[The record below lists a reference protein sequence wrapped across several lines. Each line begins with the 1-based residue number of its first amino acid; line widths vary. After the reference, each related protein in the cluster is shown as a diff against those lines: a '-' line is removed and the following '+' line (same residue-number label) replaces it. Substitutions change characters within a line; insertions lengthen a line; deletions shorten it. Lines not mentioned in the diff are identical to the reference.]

1 MTNMTSKLLL
11 RLFPFVAWFP
21 ISPLVLR
28 ADLVAGITGALVL
41 VPKAMAYAQLA
52 GLPLQF
58 GLYTALVP
66 AIIGA
71 MWGSSRQLATGPVA
85 ILSLMTAA
93 AVAPLAAP
101 GSADYIGLALLLT
114 LMAGCIQLV
123 LGLVKL
129 GNAVNFVS
137 HPVILGFMNAA
148 ALIIGLSQVDMLL
161 GIPKGRS
168 DFFLMDVWEML
179 GHLSLTHLP
188 TLAMSV
194 FTVVLLLGVRKIRLL
209 SKSGVLLVV
218 AITTLI
224 SMLIGFEHNTKI
236 PVNAVATPV
245 IREIIEEHA
254 AIVGRMEAL
263 NSRISAL
270 STELREAEKA
280 KDSRAMAELR
290 FRISLLEIDSAAAEK
305 DSRLSMR
312 NIRKVYFVRALS
324 GEQEGQFYQLHT
336 VPAGI
341 ETDGR
346 LWYIKKISQGELQLS
361 GGGEV
366 VGGVPAGLP
375 SFQIPAIS
383 INGIVQLLSTA
394 LVVALVAFMESIS
407 MAKAM
412 AASTKQRIDPNQE
425 LIGQGLANIGG
436 SFFQAYPAS
445 GSFTGSAINLQA
457 GAKTGLAMVFNGFF
471 IAVTLMFLTPYI
483 YHLPKAV
490 LAVIIAFAVASLITP
505 KAFLHVWKASR
516 ADGFIAVA
524 TFVITLLAAPHLDK
538 GVIIGA
544 LLAIGHIL
552 YRTMAPRVAIL
563 GRHEDGSFRDIKNH
577 PYLVISTKVVSI
589 RFDGA
594 LYFANVAHFQDAVL
608 EAVANHPEVKYLH
621 VVGDAISFID
631 SSGEEMLHNIVTQLQ
646 QSGIEVVFSGLK
658 RQVLNVLR
666 ATGFYN
672 FIGGEQN
679 IYATENQALSS
690 IFARLGESEN
700 ACIIPL
706 PQTEPQAMPMRF
718 D

>member
-1 MTNMTSKLLL
+1 MTNKLIL
-11 RLFPFVAWFP
+11 RLFPFLAWLP
-21 ISPLVLR
+21 ISPLILR

-66 AIIGA
+66 AVIGA
-71 MWGSSRQLATGPVA
+71 LWGSSRQLATGPVA

-101 GSADYIGLALLLT
+101 GSADYIGLVLLLT
-114 LMAGCIQLV
+114 LMAGCIQLG

-148 ALIIGLSQVDMLL
+148 ALIIGLSQFDMLL

-179 GHLSLTHLP
+179 SHLPLTHLP
-188 TLAMSV
+188 TLAMSA
-194 FTVVLLLGVRKIRLL
+194 FTVVLLLGVKKIRFL
-209 SKSGVLLVV
+209 SKSGVLVV
-218 AITTLI
+218 VGVTTLT
-224 SMLIGFEHNTKI
+224 SMLIGFENKTTGQI
-236 PVNAVATPV
+236 IDVATPV
-245 IREIIEEHA
+245 AREIVEKHDASLRRMDAVNNRITTLA
-254 AIVGRMEAL
+254 A
-263 NSRISAL
+263 
-270 STELREAEKA
+270 ELRQAEED
-280 KDSRAMAELR
+280 KDSRTIAELQ
-290 FRISLLEIDSAAAEK
+290 FRISLLNIESEAAEK
-305 DSRLSMR
+305 DSRASMR
-312 NIRKVYFVRALS
+312 TLRKIYFVRSLP
-324 GEQEGQFYQLHT
+324 EQGQARFYQWDA
-336 VPAGI
+336 VPEEI
-341 ETDGR
+341 KTDGR
-346 LWYIKKISQGELQLS
+346 FWHISKVSRGQLQLN

-366 VGGVPAGLP
+366 VGAVPAGLP
-375 SFQIPAIS
+375 SLQIPAIS
-383 INGIVQLLSTA
+383 INGILQLMSAA
-394 LVVALVAFMESIS
+394 LVMALVAFMESIS

-436 SFFQAYPAS
+436 SFFQAYPAA
-445 GSFTGSAINLQA
+445 GSFTGSAINLQS
-457 GAKTGLAMVFNGFF
+457 GAKTGFAMVFNGFF
-471 IAVTLMFLTPYI
+471 IAITLLFLTPYI

-490 LAVIIAFAVASLITP
+490 LAVIIAFAVAGLITP
-505 KAFLHVWKASR
+505 RAFVQVWKASR
-516 ADGFIAVA
+516 ADGFIAVS
-524 TFVITLLAAPHLDK
+524 TFVITMLAAPHLDK

-563 GRHEDGSFRDIKNH
+563 GRHEDGSFRDIKNN
-577 PYLVISTKVVSI
+577 PYLVISTKVVAI

-608 EAVANHPEVKYLH
+608 GAVADHPEIKYLL

-631 SSGEEMLHNIVTQLQ
+631 SSGEEMMHNMVGQMQ
-646 QSGIEVVFSGLK
+646 QSGVEVVFSGLK
-658 RQVLNVLR
+658 KQVLDVMR
-666 ATGFYN
+666 ATGLFN

-679 IYATENQALSS
+679 IYATETQALNAIYS
-690 IFARLGESEN
+690 RLGEGEN
-700 ACIIPL
+700 ACIISL
-706 PQTEPQAMPMRF
+706 PKPVPAE
-718 D
+718 

>member
-1 MTNMTSKLLL
+1 MTRKLAL
-11 RLFPFVAWFP
+11 RLFPFIAWFP
-21 ISPLVLR
+21 LSPLVLR

-85 ILSLMTAA
+85 ILSLMTAT

-101 GSADYIGLALLLT
+101 GSADYIGLVLLLT
-114 LMAGCIQLV
+114 LMAGCIQLG
-123 LGLVKL
+123 LGLAKL

-148 ALIIGLSQVDMLL
+148 ALIIGLSQLDMLL
-161 GIPKGRS
+161 GISRGRS
-168 DFFLMDVWEML
+168 DFFLLDVWEML
-179 GHLSLTHLP
+179 AQLPLTHLP
-188 TLAMSV
+188 TLAMSAL
-194 FTVVLLLGVRKIRLL
+194 TAVLLLGVRRIRFL
-209 SKSGVLLVV
+209 SRSGVLLVV
-218 AITTLI
+218 LLTTLI
-224 SMLIGFEHNTKI
+224 SMLIGFEHNTRISIK
-236 PVNAVATPV
+236 AVATPLA
-245 IREIIEEHA
+245 REIMEKHDA
-254 AIVGRMEAL
+254 SVRRMEAL
-263 NSRISAL
+263 HSRIATL
-270 STELREAEKA
+270 STELREATRA
-280 KDSRAMAELR
+280 RDSRAIAELR
-290 FRISLLEIDSAAAEK
+290 FRISLLEIESTAAEK
-305 DSRLSMR
+305 DSRASMR
-312 NIRKVYFVRALS
+312 NIRKIHFVRAVS
-324 GEQEGQFYQLHT
+324 GQEQGRFYQWDA
-336 VPAGI
+336 VPADI
-341 ETDGR
+341 ETGKR
-346 LWYIKKISQGELQLS
+346 LWHIKKIGQGEVLLS

-366 VGGVPAGLP
+366 VGAVPAGLP
-375 SFQIPAIS
+375 SLQVPAIS
-383 INGIVQLLSTA
+383 VSGIMQLLTAA

-445 GSFTGSAINLQA
+445 GSFTGSAINLQS

-471 IAVTLMFLTPYI
+471 VAVTLLFLTPYI

-490 LAVIIAFAVASLITP
+490 LAVIITFAVSSLITP
-505 KAFLHVWKASR
+505 RAFVHVWKASR
-516 ADGFIAVA
+516 ADGFIAVT
-524 TFVITLLAAPHLDK
+524 TFVITLVAAPHLDK
-538 GVIIGA
+538 GIIIGA

-577 PYLVISTKVVSI
+577 PGLVISTRVVSI

-608 EAVANHPEVKYLH
+608 EAVANNRDIKYLH

-631 SSGEEMLHNIVTQLQ
+631 SSGEEMLHSIVAQLQ
-646 QSGIEVVFSGLK
+646 LSGVEVVFSGLK
-658 RQVLNVLR
+658 KQVLDVLR

-672 FIGGEQN
+672 LVGGEQN
-679 IYATENQALSS
+679 IFANENQALNAV
-690 IFARLGESEN
+690 FARLGEGEN
-700 ACIIPL
+700 ACVIPL
-706 PQTEPQAMPMRF
+706 PKRKPQALGMRPG
-718 D
+718 

>member
-1 MTNMTSKLLL
+1 MTNKLIL
-11 RLFPFVAWFP
+11 RLFPFLAWFP

-71 MWGSSRQLATGPVA
+71 LWGSSRQLATGPVA

-93 AVAPLAAP
+93 AVAPLATP

-114 LMAGCIQLV
+114 LMAGCIQLG

-148 ALIIGLSQVDMLL
+148 ALIIGLSQLDMLL

-179 GHLSLTHLP
+179 GYLPLTHLP

-194 FTVVLLLGVRKIRLL
+194 FTVVLLLGVKKVRFL
-209 SKSGVLLVV
+209 SKSGVLVV
-218 AITTLI
+218 VGVTTLT
-224 SMLIGFEHNTKI
+224 SMLIGFENKTTGQI
-236 PVNAVATPV
+236 NEVATPV
-245 IREIIEEHA
+245 AREIIEKHDA
-254 AIVGRMEAL
+254 SLRRMEAL
-263 NSRISAL
+263 NNRITTLAA
-270 STELREAEKA
+270 ELRQAEKD
-280 KDSRAMAELR
+280 KDSRAIAELQ
-290 FRISLLEIDSAAAEK
+290 FRISLLNIESEAAEK
-305 DSRLSMR
+305 DSRASMR
-312 NIRKVYFVRALS
+312 TLRKIYFVRSLS
-324 GEQEGQFYQLHT
+324 EQGPARLYQWDA
-336 VPAGI
+336 VPEGI
-341 ETDGR
+341 ETDGL
-346 LWYIKKISQGELQLS
+346 LWHIKKVNRGQLQLN

-366 VGGVPAGLP
+366 VGAVPAGLP
-375 SFQIPAIS
+375 SLQIPAIS
-383 INGIVQLLSTA
+383 IGGILQLMSAA

-436 SFFQAYPAS
+436 SFFQAYPAA
-445 GSFTGSAINLQA
+445 GSFTGSAINLQS

-471 IAVTLMFLTPYI
+471 IAITLLFLTPYI

-490 LAVIIAFAVASLITP
+490 LAVIIAFAVAGLVTP
-505 KAFLHVWKASR
+505 KAFVQVWKASR

-524 TFVITLLAAPHLDK
+524 TFVITMLAAPHLDK

-563 GRHEDGSFRDIKNH
+563 GRHEDGSFRDIKNN
-577 PYLVISTKVVSI
+577 PYLVISTKVVAI

-608 EAVANHPEVKYLH
+608 EAVADHPEIKYLL

-631 SSGEEMLHNIVTQLQ
+631 SSGEEMVHNMVIQLQ
-646 QSGIEVVFSGLK
+646 QSGVEVVFSGLK
-658 RQVLNVLR
+658 KQVLDVMR
-666 ATGFYN
+666 ATGLFG

-679 IYATENQALSS
+679 IDATETQAFNAIYS
-690 IFARLGESEN
+690 RLGESEN
-700 ACIIPL
+700 ACGTSL
-706 PQTEPQAMPMRF
+706 PKTVRT

>member
-1 MTNMTSKLLL
+1 MTNRLIL
-11 RLFPFVAWFP
+11 RLFPFLAWFP
-21 ISPLVLR
+21 VSPLTVR

-114 LMAGCIQLV
+114 LMAGCIQLG
-123 LGLVKL
+123 LGLLKL

-148 ALIIGLSQVDMLL
+148 ALIIGLSQADMLF

-179 GHLSLTHLP
+179 GYLPLAHLP

-194 FTVVLLLGVRKIRLL
+194 FTVVLLLGVKKIRFL
-209 SKSGVLLVV
+209 SKSGVLVV
-218 AITTLI
+218 VGVTTLI
-224 SMLIGFEHNTKI
+224 SMLIGFENKATGQI
-236 PVNAVATPV
+236 NDVATPV
-245 IREIIEEHA
+245 AREIVEKQDASLRRI
-254 AIVGRMEAL
+254 EAL
-263 NSRISAL
+263 NNRITAL
-270 STELREAEKA
+270 GAELRQAEKD
-280 KDSRAMAELR
+280 KDSRAIAELR
-290 FRISLLEIDSAAAEK
+290 FRINLLDIESEAAEK
-305 DSRLSMR
+305 DRRASMR
-312 NIRKVYFVRALS
+312 TLRKTYFVRSLP
-324 GEQEGQFYQLHT
+324 GQ
-336 VPAGI
+336 VPARYYQWDAVPEGI

-346 LWYIKKISQGELQLS
+346 LWLIKKVSRGQLQLN

-366 VGGVPAGLP
+366 VGAVPAGLP
-375 SFQIPAIS
+375 SLQMPAIS
-383 INGIVQLLSTA
+383 INGIVQLMSAA

-412 AASTKQRIDPNQE
+412 SASTKQRVDPNQE

-436 SFFQAYPAS
+436 SFFQAYPAA
-445 GSFTGSAINLQA
+445 GSFTGSAINLQS

-471 IAVTLMFLTPYI
+471 IAITLLFLTPYI

-490 LAVIIAFAVASLITP
+490 LAVIITFAVAGLITP
-505 KAFLHVWKASR
+505 KAFVQVWKASR

-524 TFVITLLAAPHLDK
+524 TFVITMLVAPHLDK

-563 GRHEDGSFRDIKNH
+563 GRHEDGSFRDIKNN
-577 PYLVISTKVVSI
+577 PYLVISTKVVAI

-608 EAVANHPEVKYLH
+608 EAVADYPEIKYLL
-621 VVGDAISFID
+621 VVGDAISFVD
-631 SSGEEMLHNIVTQLQ
+631 SSGEEMMHNMVIQLQ
-646 QSGIEVVFSGLK
+646 QSGVEVVFSGLK
-658 RQVLNVLR
+658 KQVLDVMR
-666 ATGFYN
+666 ATGLFN
-672 FIGGEQN
+672 LIGGEQN
-679 IYATENQALSS
+679 IYATDAQALNAIYS
-690 IFARLGESEN
+690 RLGEGEN
-700 ACIIPL
+700 ACVISL
-706 PQTEPQAMPMRF
+706 PKPAE
-718 D
+718 

>member
-1 MTNMTSKLLL
+1 MIRTLIL

-21 ISPLVLR
+21 LSPPVLR

-52 GLPLQF
+52 GLPLQS

-66 AIIGA
+66 AIVGA

-93 AVAPLAAP
+93 AVTPLAAP

-123 LGLVKL
+123 LGLVRL

-148 ALIIGLSQVDMLL
+148 ALIIGLSQLDMLL
-161 GIPKGRS
+161 GIPRGRS

-179 GHLSLTHLP
+179 GYLPLTHLP

-194 FTVVLLLGVRKIRLL
+194 CTALLLLGVRKIRFL
-209 SKSGVLLVV
+209 SKCGVLLVV
-218 AITTLI
+218 VLTTLI
-224 SMLIGFEHNTKI
+224 SFCIGFEHKTTARI
-236 PVNAVATPV
+236 DDVATPV
-245 IREIIEEHA
+245 AREIVEKRDASLRH
-254 AIVGRMEAL
+254 MEAIA
-263 NSRISAL
+263 NSITSLAA
-270 STELREAEKA
+270 ELRQAEKNE
-280 KDSRAMAELR
+280 DSRAVAELR
-290 FRISLLEIDSAAAEK
+290 FRLNLLEIESEAAQK
-305 DSRLSMR
+305 DSRASMR
-312 NIRKVYFVRALS
+312 TLRRTYFVRSLS
-324 GEQEGQFYQLHT
+324 GDTAQFYQWNA
-336 VPAGI
+336 VPEGVKA
-341 ETDGR
+341 DGR
-346 LWYIKKISQGELQLS
+346 LWHIQKISRGQLYLN

-366 VGGVPAGLP
+366 VGAVPAGLP
-375 SFQIPAIS
+375 SLKMPAIS
-383 INGIVQLLSTA
+383 INGIAQLMSAA

-425 LIGQGLANIGG
+425 LIGQGLANISG

-445 GSFTGSAINLQA
+445 GSFTGSAINLQS
-457 GAKTGLAMVFNGFF
+457 GAKTGLAMVCTGFF
-471 IAVTLMFLTPYI
+471 IAITLLFLTPCI

-490 LAVIIAFAVASLITP
+490 LAVIIAFAVAGLITP
-505 KAFLHVWKASR
+505 KAFLQVWRASR
-516 ADGFIAVA
+516 ADGCIAVA
-524 TFVITLLAAPHLDK
+524 TFALTLLAAPHLDK
-538 GVIIGA
+538 GIIIGA

-563 GRHEDGSFRDIKNH
+563 GRHEDGSFRDVTVVPH
-577 PYLVISTKVVSI
+577 LVISTRVVVL

-608 EAVANHPEVKYLH
+608 AAVADHHDIRYLL

-631 SSGEEMLHNIVTQLQ
+631 SSGEEMLHNVVAQLHH
-646 QSGIEVVFSGLK
+646 SGVEVVFSGLK
-658 RQVLNVLR
+658 KQVLDVMR
-666 ATGFYN
+666 ATGLFGL
-672 FIGGEQN
+672 IGGEQN
-679 IYATENQALSS
+679 IFPTETQALAAVY
-690 IFARLGESEN
+690 ARLGEGEN
-700 ACIIPL
+700 ACAISPAKK
-706 PQTEPQAMPMRF
+706 PSRGREDRG
-718 D
+718 

>member
-1 MTNMTSKLLL
+1 MTRHLIL
-11 RLFPFVAWFP
+11 RLFPFVAWLP
-21 ISPLVLR
+21 LSPLLLR

-93 AVAPLAAP
+93 AVTPLAAP
-101 GSADYIGLALLLT
+101 GSADYIGLALLLA

-148 ALIIGLSQVDMLL
+148 ALIIGLSQLDMLL

-179 GHLSLTHLP
+179 GYLPLTHLP

-194 FTVVLLLGVRKIRLL
+194 GTALLLLGVKQIRFLA
-209 SKSGVLLVV
+209 KSGVLLVV
-218 AITTLI
+218 LLTTLI
-224 SMLIGFEHNTKI
+224 SFCIGFEHKTTARI
-236 PVNAVATPV
+236 DDVATPV
-245 IREIIEEHA
+245 AREIIEKHDASLRHMA
-254 AIVGRMEAL
+254 AIANSITSL
-263 NSRISAL
+263 NA
-270 STELREAEKA
+270 ELRQAEKNR
-280 KDSRAMAELR
+280 DSRAAAELR
-290 FRISLLEIDSAAAEK
+290 FRLNLLEIESEAAQK
-305 DSRLSMR
+305 DSRASMR
-312 NIRKVYFVRALS
+312 TLRKTYFVRTLS
-324 GEQEGQFYQLHT
+324 GEPVRFHQWNA
-336 VPAGI
+336 VPQGVK
-341 ETDGR
+341 TDGR
-346 LWYIKKISQGELQLS
+346 LWHIQKISQGQLYLN

-366 VGGVPAGLP
+366 VGAVPAGLP
-375 SFQIPAIS
+375 SLKMPAIS
-383 INGIVQLLSTA
+383 LNGIAQLMSAA

-412 AASTKQRIDPNQE
+412 AASTRQRIDPNQE

-471 IAVTLMFLTPYI
+471 IAITLLFLTPYI

-490 LAVIIAFAVASLITP
+490 LAVIITFAVASLITP
-505 KAFLHVWKASR
+505 RAFLQVWRASR
-516 ADGFIAVA
+516 ADACVAVA
-524 TFVITLLAAPHLDK
+524 TFVLTLLATPHLDK
-538 GVIIGA
+538 GIIIGA
-544 LLAIGHIL
+544 LLAIGHSL

-563 GRHEDGSFRDIKNH
+563 GRHEDGSFRDVTVIPH
-577 PYLVISTKVVSI
+577 LVISTRVVAL

-594 LYFANVAHFQDAVL
+594 LYFANVAYFQDAVL
-608 EAVANHPEVKYLH
+608 AAVADHRDIKYLL

-631 SSGEEMLHNIVTQLQ
+631 SSGEGMLHSVVAQLQ
-646 QSGIEVVFSGLK
+646 RSGVEVVFSGLK
-658 RQVLNVLR
+658 KQVLDVLR
-666 ATGFYN
+666 ATGLFG

-679 IYATENQALSS
+679 IFATETQALAAIYS
-690 IFARLGESEN
+690 RLGEGEN
-700 ACIIPL
+700 ACAIP
-706 PQTEPQAMPMRF
+706 PVQRPSRGRGDRP
-718 D
+718 